1 MEVEQAP
8 FAPANARYYLAV
20 LSLEHG
26 LSQKLDLETVV
37 IANRVSSV
45 KSNSS
50 SELHDMYA

>member
-8 FAPANARYYLAV
+8 FAPANARCCLAI
-20 LSLEHG
+20 LSVEHD
-26 LSQKLDLETVV
+26 LSQELDLETVA

-50 SELHDMYA
+50 SELHDMHA